1 MKTIL
6 DYSAL
11 VILLGFLTSCGYSLR
26 TNQLIEGSLDTIH
39 LTLSQPNS
47 EFSRILRRNLELA
60 DVKVINSIE
69 SQQAHSN
76 LTHELSIGGEEIST
90 RPITINSRARA
101 AQYEMRLSIEI
112 TLRVNK
118 TFLIESEALFVDRI
132 YFEDIENITGNQEEI
147 RIITSEMRQNLVSQV
162 MRRLESAVN

>member
-11 VILLGFLTSCGYSLR
+11 VILLGFLISCGYSLR

-112 TLRVNK
+112 TLRVNE

>member
-1 MKTIL
+1 MKTVL

-60 DVKVINSIE
+60 DVEVINSIE

-112 TLRVNK
+112 SLRANEA
-118 TFLIESEALFVDRI
+118 FLIESEALFVDRI
-132 YFEDIENITGNQEEI
+132 YFEDIENITGTQEEI
-147 RIITSEMRQNLVSQV
+147 GIIISEMRQNLVSQV
-162 MRRLESAVN
+162 MRRLESAIN

>member
-1 MKTIL
+1 
-6 DYSAL
+6 
-11 VILLGFLTSCGYSLR
+11 
-26 TNQLIEGSLDTIH
+26 
-39 LTLSQPNS
+39 
-47 EFSRILRRNLELA
+47 
-60 DVKVINSIE
+60 
-69 SQQAHSN
+69 
-76 LTHELSIGGEEIST
+76 
-90 RPITINSRARA
+90 
-101 AQYEMRLSIEI
+101 MRLSIEI

>member
-101 AQYEMRLSIEI
+101 AQYEMRLSIEL
-112 TLRVNK
+112 TLRVNE

-162 MRRLESAVN
+162 MRRLESAIN

>member
-1 MKTIL
+1 ML
-6 DYSAL
+6 
-11 VILLGFLTSCGYSLR
+11 
-26 TNQLIEGSLDTIH
+26 
-39 LTLSQPNS
+39 
-47 EFSRILRRNLELA
+47 EFVA
-60 DVKVINSIE
+60 F
-69 SQQAHSN
+69 
-76 LTHELSIGGEEIST
+76 EEIST

>member
-112 TLRVNK
+112 TLRVNE

>member
-1 MKTIL
+1 MKTVL

-39 LTLSQPNS
+39 LTLTQPNS

-112 TLRVNK
+112 TLRVNE

>member
-11 VILLGFLTSCGYSLR
+11 VILLGFLISCGYSLR

-60 DVKVINSIE
+60 DVKVINSIK

-101 AQYEMRLSIEI
+101 AQYEMRLSIEL
-112 TLRVNK
+112 TLRVNE

-162 MRRLESAVN
+162 MRRLESALN

>member
-1 MKTIL
+1 MKTVL

-112 TLRVNK
+112 TLRVNE

>member
-11 VILLGFLTSCGYSLR
+11 VIVLGFLSSCGYSLR
-26 TNQLIEGSLDTIH
+26 TNQLIEGNLDTIH

-47 EFSRILRRNLELA
+47 EFSRILQRNLELA
-60 DVKVINSIE
+60 DVHVINSIE
-69 SQQAHSN
+69 SDQANSN
-76 LTHELSIGGEEIST
+76 LPHELLVGGEEIST

-112 TLRVNK
+112 TLRVNE

>member
-1 MKTIL
+1 MKTVL

-39 LTLSQPNS
+39 LTFSQPNS
-47 EFSRILRRNLELA
+47 EFSQILRRNLELA

>member
-1 MKTIL
+1 M
-6 DYSAL
+6 
-11 VILLGFLTSCGYSLR
+11 
-26 TNQLIEGSLDTIH
+26 
-39 LTLSQPNS
+39 SQPNS

-118 TFLIESEALFVDRI
+118 TFLIESETLFVDRI

>member
-11 VILLGFLTSCGYSLR
+11 VILLGFLISCGYSLR

>member
-11 VILLGFLTSCGYSLR
+11 VILLGFLISCGYSLR

-47 EFSRILRRNLELA
+47 EFSRILRRHLELA
-60 DVKVINSIE
+60 DVEVINSIE

-112 TLRVNK
+112 TLRVNE
-118 TFLIESEALFVDRI
+118 TFLIESESLFVDRI

-147 RIITSEMRQNLVSQV
+147 RIITSEMRQNLVAQV

>member
-1 MKTIL
+1 MKTVL

>member
-162 MRRLESAVN
+162 LRRLESAVN

>member
-11 VILLGFLTSCGYSLR
+11 VILLGFLISCGYSLR

-60 DVKVINSIE
+60 DVKVINSIK

-112 TLRVNK
+112 SLRANEA
-118 TFLIESEALFVDRI
+118 FLIESEALFVDRI

-147 RIITSEMRQNLVSQV
+147 RIITSEMRQNLVAQV

>member
-39 LTLSQPNS
+39 LTFSQPNS

-60 DVKVINSIE
+60 DVQVINSIE
-69 SQQAHSN
+69 SHQANSN
-76 LTHELSIGGEEIST
+76 LTHELLIGGEEIST

-101 AQYEMRLSIEI
+101 AQYEMRLSIEL
-112 TLRVNK
+112 TLRVNE

>member
-26 TNQLIEGSLDTIH
+26 TNQLIEGSLDKIH

-112 TLRVNK
+112 TLRVNE

-132 YFEDIENITGNQEEI
+132 YFEDIENITGNREEI

>member
-11 VILLGFLTSCGYSLR
+11 VILLGFLISCGYSLR

-60 DVKVINSIE
+60 DVKVINSME

-112 TLRVNK
+112 TLRVNE

-147 RIITSEMRQNLVSQV
+147 RIITSEMRQNLVAQV

>member
-1 MKTIL
+1 MKTVL

-39 LTLSQPNS
+39 LTLTQPNS

-60 DVKVINSIE
+60 DVEVINSIE

-76 LTHELSIGGEEIST
+76 LTYELSIGGEEIST

>member
-1 MKTIL
+1 MKTVL

-60 DVKVINSIE
+60 DVEVINSIE

-162 MRRLESAVN
+162 MRRLESALN

>member
-1 MKTIL
+1 MKTVL

-112 TLRVNK
+112 SLRANE

>member
-11 VILLGFLTSCGYSLR
+11 VIVLGFLSSCGYSLR
-26 TNQLIEGSLDTIH
+26 TNQLIEGNLDTIH

-47 EFSRILRRNLELA
+47 EFSRILQRNLELA
-60 DVKVINSIE
+60 DVQVINSIE

-112 TLRVNK
+112 SLRANE
-118 TFLIESEALFVDRI
+118 TFLIESEALFVDRV

>member
-112 TLRVNK
+112 SLRTNE

>member
-1 MKTIL
+1 MKTVL

-60 DVKVINSIE
+60 DVKVINSIK

-101 AQYEMRLSIEI
+101 AQYEMRLSIEL
-112 TLRVNK
+112 TLRVNE

>member
-1 MKTIL
+1 MKTVL

-69 SQQAHSN
+69 PQQAHSN

-101 AQYEMRLSIEI
+101 AQYEMRLSIEL
-112 TLRVNK
+112 TLRVNE

>member
-26 TNQLIEGSLDTIH
+26 TNQLIEGWLDTIH
-39 LTLSQPNS
+39 LTMSQPNS

-60 DVKVINSIE
+60 EVKVINSIE

-76 LTHELSIGGEEIST
+76 LTHELSIGCEEIST

>member
-1 MKTIL
+1 MKTVL

-162 MRRLESAVN
+162 MRRLESALN

>member
-1 MKTIL
+1 MKTVL

-101 AQYEMRLSIEI
+101 AQYEMRLSIEL
-112 TLRVNK
+112 TLRVNE

>member
-11 VILLGFLTSCGYSLR
+11 VVLLGFLISCGYSLR

-112 TLRVNK
+112 TLRVNE

>member
-47 EFSRILRRNLELA
+47 ELSRILRRNLELA

>member
-39 LTLSQPNS
+39 LTFSQPNS
-47 EFSRILRRNLELA
+47 EFSQILRRNLELA
-60 DVKVINSIE
+60 DVKVINSME

-112 TLRVNK
+112 TLRVNE
-118 TFLIESEALFVDRI
+118 TFLIASEALFVDRI

-147 RIITSEMRQNLVSQV
+147 RIITSEMRQNLVAQV

>member
-1 MKTIL
+1 MKTVL

-60 DVKVINSIE
+60 DVEVINSIE